1 MSSHQQARRVC
12 GKVSAQYSKAPK
24 SSSRTTRIE
33 SQSLHQALRGEAL
46 PWSPKRDYR
55 EGTKIR
61 EESKHPSGDSR
72 ASSGTIR
79 QAFATRDS
87 HQCVLHWWQRGLSSR
102 KHDRP
107 LKAQVLQGP
116 GCFTAVKVPCSLPW
130 RQAIHGKEKLCF
142 SYSFQMGKASLH
154 WWDLAPNSSH
164 GSHALTKSLH
174 I

>member
-1 MSSHQQARRVC
+1 MSSHQQTRRVC
-12 GKVSAQYSKAPK
+12 REVSAQYSKAPK
-24 SSSRTTRIE
+24 SSSLTTRIE

-72 ASSGTIR
+72 ASNGTIR

-107 LKAQVLQGP
+107 LKAQVLQRHRFSRAPVLYSGK
-116 GCFTAVKVPCSLPW
+116 GALFSSLEAGFPW
-130 RQAIHGKEKLCF
+130 KRETLFQLLISNGK
-142 SYSFQMGKASLH
+142 S
-154 WWDLAPNSSH
+154 
-164 GSHALTKSLH
+164 
-174 I
+174 